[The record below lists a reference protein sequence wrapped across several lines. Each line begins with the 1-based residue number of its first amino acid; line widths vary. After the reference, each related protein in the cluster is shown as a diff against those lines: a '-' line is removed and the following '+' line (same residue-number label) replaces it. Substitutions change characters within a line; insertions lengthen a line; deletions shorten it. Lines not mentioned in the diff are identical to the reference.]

1 MPGRLESSIRRA
13 VLDYAKKKYN
23 ALTKKMETGRFASSG
38 WPDDMIL
45 GKIVKVQADEDILW
59 RSVIFFIEFKRP
71 GNKLTPLQEAMMREI
86 EGRGF
91 HYYTVFTVEGGK
103 KVIDKELG

>member
-13 VLDYAKKKYN
+13 VLDYAKKKYG

-45 GKIVKVQADEDILW
+45 VGPTK
-59 RSVIFFIEFKRP
+59 RSSDDAPWVPRMFFIEFKRP
-71 GNKLTPLQEAMMREI
+71 GNKLTPLQEAMMYEI